1 MNFLLYIIN
10 LLLLYIYIYVF
21 YKLKDNLLIIKNKLF
36 AT

>member
-10 LLLLYIYIYVF
+10 LLLLYIYVF
-21 YKLKDNLLIIKNKLF
+21 YKLKDNLLIIKIKLF